1 MKIKLRQ
8 LNEQERTLIVNAL
21 LEYSND
27 HVNTHLLSAEIM
39 NGEVLLGVYQY
50 NEQEKG
56 GEHEDWH

>member
-8 LNEQERTLIVNAL
+8 LNEDERILIANSL
-21 LEYSND
+21 LEYPND

-50 NEQEKG
+50 NEQEKR
-56 GEHEDWH
+56 GEHED